1 MNGHSNIPAALAA
14 SWLGLLC
21 QIMPGIA
28 RAAVF
33 PLQAASR
40 EPVASAC
47 WPEASAVD
55 PVLRGIAGKALSR
68 MQPVV
73 SCQDTPGSGD
83 GLGMYIS
90 CPIVLGG
97 QLLGVI
103 AVATN
108 SADQGQQRTVLQM
121 LNWGSLWLQL
131 ILQSEGNGPAL
142 PADHQEVLVVA
153 LRANDLTA
161 ACTAAATELAKVLG
175 AERVS
180 IGIRKGVR
188 VRLQALS
195 DNASFD
201 PRANLVRRIEAAMDE
216 CLTRATLL
224 IEPRL
229 DNNVD
234 VAEAHSALCRESEA
248 GSCLSLPL
256 ADADA
261 AIGVLTIETHTGKTL
276 EESTLDRLSQL
287 ATLLIPI
294 LGLQQQRERSSISR
308 LLDRGGRLL
317 GWSGEHGQTRRRIAM
332 SCMALVVLVATL
344 LPADY
349 RVASNAVLEGT
360 EQRMVVAPM
369 DGFLESVSVR
379 PGDTVSAGQVLGT
392 LEDQDLKL
400 EKLRWESERAQLQR
414 EHREALVGRERAK
427 IGILS
432 ARIRQADA
440 QLLLLEQQL
449 QRTEFIAP
457 CAGVIVHGDPSQKL
471 GAPVE
476 RGEVL
481 FTVAP
486 LDDYRVVL
494 SVDERD
500 IAEIV
505 AGQSGQLVLA
515 AQPDQV
521 LPLSVTIIT
530 PVSEADA
537 GSNMFR
543 VEAAL
548 NAPVEQLRPGLQ
560 GVAKVQ
566 IGRRSRL
573 WLWTHT
579 FTDWLQLM
587 LWTVLG

>member
-1 MNGHSNIPAALAA
+1 MNGHSNIPAALAE

-21 QIMPGIA
+21 QTMPGIA

-33 PLQAASR
+33 PLQSTSR
-40 EPVASAC
+40 EPVASAS
-47 WPEASAVD
+47 WPEAGAID
-55 PVLRGIAGKALSR
+55 LPMRGVAGKALSR

-73 SCQDTPGSGD
+73 SCQDTPGSGQE
-83 GLGMYIS
+83 LGMYIA

-103 AVATN
+103 AVETN
-108 SADQGQQRTVLQM
+108 SADQSQQRTVLQM

-131 ILQSEGNGPAL
+131 ILQSEGSGPAL
-142 PADHQEVLVVA
+142 SAEYQRVLGVA
-153 LRANDLTA
+153 LSAQDLTA

-180 IGIRKGVR
+180 IGIRAGVR
-188 VRLQALS
+188 IRLQSLS

-216 CLTRATLL
+216 CLTSASAL
-224 IEPRL
+224 IHPRL
-229 DNNVD
+229 DTDGD

-248 GSCLSLPL
+248 GGCLSLPL

-261 AIGVLTIETHTGKTL
+261 AIGVLTVESPAGKTFD
-276 EESTLDRLSQL
+276 ESVVERLSQL
-287 ATLLIPI
+287 VTLLTPI
-294 LGLQQQRERSSISR
+294 LGMLQQRERSSLSR
-308 LLDRGGRLL
+308 LLDRVGRVL
-317 GWSGEHGQTRRRIAM
+317 GWTGEHGRTRRRIAI
-332 SCMALVVLVATL
+332 SCAALIVLVATL

-360 EQRMVVAPM
+360 EQRVVVAPM
-369 DGFLESVSVR
+369 DGFLESVSAR
-379 PGDTVSAGQVLGT
+379 PGDTVTAGQILGT
-392 LEDQDLKL
+392 LEDQDLL
-400 EKLRWESERAQLQR
+400 MEKLRWESERAQLQR
-414 EHREALVGRERAK
+414 EHREALADRERAK

-440 QLLLLEQQL
+440 QLMLLEQQL
-449 QRTEFIAP
+449 KRTEFVAP
-457 CAGVIVHGDPSQKL
+457 YAGVIVHGDPSQKL

-486 LDDYRVVL
+486 LRDYRVVL

-500 IAEIV
+500 IGAIV
-505 AGQSGQLVLA
+505 TGQSGQLVLA

-521 LPLSVTIIT
+521 LPLSVTTIT
-530 PVSEADA
+530 PVSKAEA

-548 NAPVEQLRPGLQ
+548 EAPLEQLRPGLQ
-560 GVAKVQ
+560 GVAKVE